1 MDVDRP
7 VELPPFARPVRTLER
22 GVHPFVALLPEIGAS
37 PALRRIG
44 NAAHQAETLVRNA
57 VVDIRPD
64 PSFCWV
70 DHAVPCI
77 VLSERYYRSGSDLDL
92 YLDLLHEVTHI
103 RQHHE
108 GKDLWD
114 EGFEYHRRPTEIEGY
129 AVAIEEGRR
138 LGMTEAAIFEHL
150 SNPWMSPAQV
160 RELLASINAL
170 LAIPAR

>member
-1 MDVDRP
+1 MDMR
-7 VELPPFARPVRTLER
+7 VELPPFARPVRNLES
-22 GVHPFVALLPEIGAS
+22 GVHPYLTLLPSIVES

-44 NAAHQAETLVRNA
+44 NATHRGDELVRAA
-57 VVDIRPD
+57 VVHIRPD
-64 PSFCWV
+64 QSFCWV
-70 DHAVPCI
+70 DESVPSI

-114 EGFEYHRRPTEIEGY
+114 SSFEYHRRPTEIEGY

-138 LGMTEAAIFEHL
+138 LGMSEAAIVEHL

-160 RELLASINAL
+160 RELLE
-170 LAIPAR
+170 AIDSFLSG